1 MSSFNEQLVAL
12 LPHMRAFAL
21 SMTRDRAFADDIA
34 QEAATRA
41 LANRDSYRPD
51 TNFKAWVFTIL
62 RNALYSESQR
72 HWRHK
77 ERNDEEAMLACGSG
91 GGQEAR
97 LEMDDFM
104 RAFVCLPKDQRE
116 AMILI
121 GVYGFDYDQVARIT
135 GSATG
140 TLKSRVSRGRRDLKA
155 LLDGDALEQRRAP
168 GDQTQ
173 RGRDT
178 LIDPALRLAAMLK
191 DGNDPLERGGRARTT
206 IEASPA

>member
-34 QEAATRA
+34 QEAAARA

-77 ERNDEEAMLACGSG
+77 ERSDEEAMLACGSG

-97 LEMDDFM
+97 LEMGRFH
-104 RAFVCLPKDQRE
+104 ACLRVPAEGPARGHDPHWRVRIRLRPGRE
-116 AMILI
+116 
-121 GVYGFDYDQVARIT
+121 DH
-135 GSATG
+135 
-140 TLKSRVSRGRRDLKA
+140 RVSDRDA
-155 LLDGDALEQRRAP
+155 QEP
-168 GDQTQ
+168 GVSWTAGPQ
-173 RGRDT
+173 G
-178 LIDPALRLAAMLK
+178 IA
-191 DGNDPLERGGRARTT
+191 
-206 IEASPA
+206 